1 MPNWGQPDWCVD
13 VPLWRGFSAAQGCGV
28 PRLHARRV
36 DGGHR
41 RLCALHK
48 NATTTPAIRRA
59 IRSSSEPV
67 TVLAKR
73 YGIAPRTVRRWRER
87 ECGEDRSHTIACR
100 RPWAA
105 NGMAEGFN
113 GRIAEVLRSHHT
125 PTAAPIKRRNALLF
139 PEVACLGT
147 SGTGVRKN
155 KRPFPSSR
163 SEFVAGF
170 RVMWAVIWPFTV
182 PAGAQQARDVI
193 GIQP

>member
-28 PRLHARRV
+28 PRLHVRRV

-113 GRIAEVLRSHHT
+113 GCIAEVLRSHHT

-139 PEVACLGT
+139 PEVVCLGT
-147 SGTGVRKN
+147 SGAGVLGRTN
-155 KRPFPSSR
+155 ALSRVVDQNSLQALGLCGPLSGHLPCRP
-163 SEFVAGF
+163 
-170 RVMWAVIWPFTV
+170 
-182 PAGAQQARDVI
+182 ARNRRAM
-193 GIQP
+193 